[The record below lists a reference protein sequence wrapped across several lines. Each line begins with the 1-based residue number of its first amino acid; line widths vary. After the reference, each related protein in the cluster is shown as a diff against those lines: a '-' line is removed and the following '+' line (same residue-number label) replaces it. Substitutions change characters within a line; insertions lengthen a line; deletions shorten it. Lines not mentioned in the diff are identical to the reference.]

1 MQIHRTPF
9 FQFSHISLNWISVFF
24 SSLLLK
30 QFVSVKAF
38 NSIIAQTK
46 VAWALC
52 SYGGLISMWVIFY
65 LLSGC
70 GLRSLGS
77 YCKCLQCACWQAGVE
92 RRRAK
97 KMALEMLV
105 MWERVRRSEQRKSKV
120 ILRGSK
126 YRTRKGLKWFLSACK
141 VFFFLFY
148 LLLSL
153 HFLPHIQVRSW
164 YRVRGE
170 IFRSILLTNLH
181 VIFKV
186 I

>member
-1 MQIHRTPF
+1 MLIHRTPF

-46 VAWALC
+46 VAWAPC
-52 SYGGLISMWVIFY
+52 SYGGLISMWVIFC

-77 YCKCLQCACWQAGVE
+77 YCKCLACACWQAGVE
-92 RRRAK
+92 RRWAK
-97 KMALEMLV
+97 KWLDASDVIKGTEVRAEKIQSKTEGVKIQNKERTKMVLV
-105 MWERVRRSEQRKSKV
+105 SLQS
-120 ILRGSK
+120 
-126 YRTRKGLKWFLSACK
+126 
-141 VFFFLFY
+141 FFFN

-153 HFLPHIQVRSW
+153 HFLPHIQVSSW
-164 YRVRGE
+164 YRVRGG
-170 IFRSILLTNLH
+170 
-181 VIFKV
+181 VFKSKW
-186 I
+186 